1 MAKKGH
7 RGKKQSRVRVW
18 RRAKQK
24 VQKRVRRVLFLGF
37 TGTLLVVFIVGLT
50 LPSFLPTTGRSVPR
64 DTRGGPG
71 EHPTVQV
78 QEHILQGQSHPP
90 YSSIPATSGWHFEF
104 PALWDIYQS
113 PLPDELTVHNLEHGG
128 VAILYDTDN
137 EELIVQL
144 ENLARQQRRYPC
156 YLIVAPYPSMQNTI
170 ALTAWGAIL
179 YFKDYDEGPMQEF
192 IDFYRNQGPE
202 QFSCEP

>member
-1 MAKKGH
+1 M
-7 RGKKQSRVRVW
+7 
-18 RRAKQK
+18 
-24 VQKRVRRVLFLGF
+24 
-37 TGTLLVVFIVGLT
+37 
-50 LPSFLPTTGRSVPR
+50 
-64 DTRGGPG
+64 
-71 EHPTVQV
+71 
-78 QEHILQGQSHPP
+78 
-90 YSSIPATSGWHFEF
+90 
-104 PALWDIYQS
+104 
-113 PLPDELTVHNLEHGG
+113 HNLEHGG

-179 YFKDYDEGPMQEF
+179 YFEDYDEGPMQEF